1 MAKELIPEEVVGVVD
16 PAPRPKRRVFTE
28 EYRER
33 VLAEYEAAPYGGNG
47 AVLRREG
54 LYQTMAAEWARA
66 RDAREAGGV
75 FSRPAGRRGSR
86 SHTGVKAVKLEAEN
100 AGLRKQLEQTQAAL
114 DVMGKAHRLLELL
127 SESQGSVSPGT
138 NR

>member
-16 PAPRPKRRVFTE
+16 PAPRPRRRTFTE
-28 EYRER
+28 EYREC
-33 VLAEYEAAPYGGNG
+33 VLAEYEAAPYGEKG

-54 LYQTMAAEWARA
+54 LYQTMAAERARA

-75 FSRPAGRRGSR
+75 FSRPVGRRGSR
-86 SHTGVKAVKLEAEN
+86 SHTGVEAVKVAAEN
-100 AGLRKQLEQTQAAL
+100 ARLRKQLEQAQAAL

-127 SESQGSVSPGT
+127 SESQSPVSPEAI
-138 NR
+138 R